1 MPAWWGCPGRA
12 ALRPWP
18 SLWEYNPSQKVS
30 SGQPIPTHFC
40 INIAHRAWSYS
51 LKGGEIRLRRTYNQ
65 EFWCQAYLYI
75 SSNPAGWE
83 SESTTSTLKVCSSQ
97 REKVLLRRGC
107 TVVLEAPRTFAHG
120 GESLPVASTMLRSRG
135 HQHHG
140 WRGHLLDSRSFLWE
154 KKSKDAAHGSEC
166 TSPARVYWS
175 WECDGEHKSRVCAR
189 GGVCGRPHVCT
200 ACACGAAASSAALD
214 KTELCKV

>member
-1 MPAWWGCPGRA
+1 M
-12 ALRPWP
+12 RPWP

-51 LKGGEIRLRRTYNQ
+51 LKGGEIRLRRAYNQ

-154 KKSKDAAHGSEC
+154 KKKKQRC
-166 TSPARVYWS
+166 SPWQRVHISCAGVLELGVRRGAQEPSVRTRRGAWEAARVHSMCLWS
-175 WECDGEHKSRVCAR
+175 CSKL
-189 GGVCGRPHVCT
+189 
-200 ACACGAAASSAALD
+200 SSS
-214 KTELCKV
+214 

>member
-1 MPAWWGCPGRA
+1 M
-12 ALRPWP
+12 RPWP

-51 LKGGEIRLRRTYNQ
+51 LKGGEIRLRRAYNQ

-154 KKSKDAAHGSEC
+154 KKKKAKMQ
-166 TSPARVYWS
+166 PM
-175 WECDGEHKSRVCAR
+175 
-189 GGVCGRPHVCT
+189 
-200 ACACGAAASSAALD
+200 AASAHLLRGCIGAGSATGSTRAECAHAAGCVGGR
-214 KTELCKV
+214 TCAQHVPVELQRAQQLLTKQNCVKSS